1 MLEGA
6 YTRRMALTNLVTA
19 LRSGL
24 ATLDTY
30 AAESVTYKRGSAE
43 ATLRAIRGDK
53 SAIETDTGDET
64 TTQTTRVD
72 WIIRDTELDI
82 DSGTIV
88 PIESDLIIDGD
99 GVKYRVTKHPTDG
112 KPARWLE
119 HRLAMRI
126 HTLVVV
132 GER

>member
-1 MLEGA
+1 
-6 YTRRMALTNLVTA
+6 MALTNLVTA

-30 AAESVTYKRGSAE
+30 AAESVTYRRGT
-43 ATLRAIRGDK
+43 ATASVRAIRGDK
-53 SAIETDTGDET
+53 STLETATGDET

-72 WIIRDTELDI
+72 WIIRDTELAI

-88 PIESDLIIDGD
+88 PTEGDLIIDAD
-99 GVKYRVTKHPTDG
+99 SVKYRVAKHPTDG

-126 HTLVVV
+126 HTLVVE
-132 GER
+132 GEK